1 MPLKVCDANGR
12 PRDAGLVET
21 GEARRRPTMNDQD
34 EHTALLRRVELNG
47 LAEEL
52 NEWLHELLFDEDEK
66 TCEN

>member
-1 MPLKVCDANGR
+1 
-12 PRDAGLVET
+12 
-21 GEARRRPTMNDQD
+21 MNDQD